1 MAVFIV
7 VILKG
12 RGEEE
17 AEEGTKKKSVCG
29 FAVLKNQTERNSRNC
44 YTILQTSTFHM
55 KIVLYA
61 LAKTCQCG
69 WWFSPSP
76 PELRPTDQKPNRGVT
91 SLTKVQ
97 PDSTINLPKQQ
108 LAKEEKEEEAKALA
122 FKSSNIKKS
131 FSW

>member
-1 MAVFIV
+1 MLHFV
-7 VILKG
+7 
-12 RGEEE
+12 
-17 AEEGTKKKSVCG
+17 
-29 FAVLKNQTERNSRNC
+29 
-44 YTILQTSTFHM
+44 
-55 KIVLYA
+55 
-61 LAKTCQCG
+61 
-69 WWFSPSP
+69 
-76 PELRPTDQKPNRGVT
+76 TDQKPNRGVT